1 MSWFTSEGK
10 CPHHVIR
17 SQTRYARNPADA
29 RFSVKAEKKLIDH
42 FFEKAEALLVKN
54 GFRKEILPE
63 GALPEVIALAEKGF
77 IDRDFLL
84 YEGRRSLFFNE
95 PCNLAVSLGGND
107 LINIRSLL
115 AGNSVSETRNI
126 ASGAEEL
133 LDREFEFA
141 YSDTIGY
148 ISQSPATCGSG
159 VEFSSVL
166 YLPSLRL
173 NESAEKLRYQCAII
187 GARLFPLLSDR
198 GGDLYLLSH
207 SPAPFSSEVHA
218 AQSFSSLITKIV
230 EDEASAERIIFAE
243 RDKIIIDRAWRAY
256 GVLTNA
262 KILSENDML
271 SLSSDI
277 RFALAVCKDTSA
289 LPPVSISALNLLL
302 ADGLNSSVTAS
313 CRECKSA
320 VDCDC
325 ARADFVHKKLSP
337 TEILT

>member
-10 CPHHVIR
+10 CSHHVIR

-29 RFSVKAEKKLIDH
+29 RFSVKAEKNLTDQ
-42 FFEKAEALLVKN
+42 FFEKAEALLTKN

-77 IDRDFLL
+77 IDRDFLH
-84 YEGRRSLFFNE
+84 YEGTRSLFFNE
-95 PCNLAVSLGGND
+95 PCNLAVSLGGSD

-126 ASGAEEL
+126 AAGAEEL

-141 YSDTIGY
+141 YSDTLGY
-148 ISQSPATCGSG
+148 ISYSPALCGSG

-173 NESAEKLRYQCAII
+173 NNNSEELRYQCAII

-218 AQSFSSLITKIV
+218 AQSFGSLITKIV
-230 EDEASAERIIFAE
+230 EDEAKSERIIFAE

-256 GVLTNA
+256 GILTNA
-262 KILSENDML
+262 KMLSESDLL
-271 SLSSDI
+271 SLSSDV
-277 RFALAVCKDTSA
+277 RFALAVCKDTAA

-302 ADGLNSSVTAS
+302 ADGLNSSVMAG
-313 CRECKSA
+313 CRECKGA
-320 VDCDC
+320 VECDC
-325 ARADFVHKKLSP
+325 ARADFVHNKLASN
-337 TEILT
+337 